1 MRMRARDWL
10 SFTGSHCNGILHGV
24 LCFNVRHWRRPP
36 PCGDAAGAVRLSRG
50 RKLEIF
56 ISNAACKVRG
66 APPLQVIFMGPPRSN
81 ELIFTFY
88 AFILVCSRWA
98 PSTLPA
104 PRRSN
109 KKKSRMK
116 KIPTTFVIT
125 PQKFMLHSIN
135 WPHACICE
143 CDME

>member
-1 MRMRARDWL
+1 MRMRAGDWL
-10 SFTGSHCNGILHGV
+10 SFTGSQCNGTLHGV

-56 ISNAACKVRG
+56 ISNAACKVHG

-88 AFILVCSRWA
+88 AFILVCPRWA
-98 PSTLPA
+98 HERAAGSATIEQKKK
-104 PRRSN
+104 N
-109 KKKSRMK
+109 KKL
-116 KIPTTFVIT
+116 ITFVIT
-125 PQKFMLHSIN
+125 LQEFMLHSVN
-135 WPHACICE
+135 WSHACNRK
-143 CDME
+143 MRSTR